1 MECRFL
7 VRQVGLLRPL
17 CVSSAL
23 QESIDAGAL
32 PPSGPEATA
41 LRGMLAKSQR
51 VKADLA
57 RLLALLEARGPFD
70 AKAAAL
76 AAKEVRAAHHLPAGY
91 PEVARAGAS
100 IAQSLE
106 ALVQGGSRRGSQKD
120 GSGGH
125 EAAPPAPLAVS
136 RVREREATLSS
147 LSVTSDHSDSSG
159 SDRLP
164 LHASAAPEEDTAL
177 PPPPPPTDMRSTRRP
192 SHSSSSSSSHPAV
205 PLASPPIELLG
216 KTIQL
221 EGAEDEASS
230 VEQLSRSSRGSAAAH
245 LLASQAGRLSSQPP
259 PPPVSSDAPVK
270 RVAMR
275 MPSSVDDEDD
285 YEPEGVVSRY
295 PAVARMQMQREE
307 EEEQQEGAARYP
319 RLSVYDVLADEEEDG
334 PLEKAADLGQQWVTA
349 DDALNHLQVGAGE
362 GGEEEE
368 EEEDEGEKEEE
379 EKEEDEPDWVE
390 GYDDHYH
397 QFFYFNEAVSP

>member
-1 MECRFL
+1 

-17 CVSSAL
+17 CVSPAL

-70 AKAAAL
+70 AKAAAQ
-76 AAKEVRAAHHLPAGY
+76 AAKEVRAAHHLPAAY
-91 PEVARAGAS
+91 PEVARAGSS

-120 GSGGH
+120 GSGTH
-125 EAAPPAPLAVS
+125 EATPPAPLAVS

-164 LHASAAPEEDTAL
+164 LHASASPEEDTAL

-216 KTIQL
+216 KTRQL

-259 PPPVSSDAPVK
+259 PPPSSDAPVK

-275 MPSSVDDEDD
+275 MPSSCDDEDD

-307 EEEQQEGAARYP
+307 EEEQQEEAARYP
-319 RLSVYDVLADEEEDG
+319 RLSVYDVLADDEDDEG

-362 GGEEEE
+362 EEEE
-368 EEEDEGEKEEE
+368 EEGEGEKEGE
-379 EKEEDEPDWVE
+379 EPDWVE

>member
-1 MECRFL
+1 M
-7 VRQVGLLRPL
+7 
-17 CVSSAL
+17 
-23 QESIDAGAL
+23 
-32 PPSGPEATA
+32 
-41 LRGMLAKSQR
+41 
-51 VKADLA
+51 
-57 RLLALLEARGPFD
+57 
-70 AKAAAL
+70 
-76 AAKEVRAAHHLPAGY
+76 
-91 PEVARAGAS
+91 
-100 IAQSLE
+100 
-106 ALVQGGSRRGSQKD
+106 
-120 GSGGH
+120 
-125 EAAPPAPLAVS
+125 
-136 RVREREATLSS
+136 
-147 LSVTSDHSDSSG
+147 
-159 SDRLP
+159 
-164 LHASAAPEEDTAL
+164 
-177 PPPPPPTDMRSTRRP
+177 
-192 SHSSSSSSSHPAV
+192 